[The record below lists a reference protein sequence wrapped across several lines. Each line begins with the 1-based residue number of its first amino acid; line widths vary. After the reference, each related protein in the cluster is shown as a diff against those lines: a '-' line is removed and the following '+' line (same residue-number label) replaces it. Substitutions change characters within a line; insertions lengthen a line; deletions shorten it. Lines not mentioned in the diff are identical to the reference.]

1 MSTTLT
7 RTSAVSR
14 FLENHL
20 RRDAQARE
28 TSVAGYMAGLAAVCL
43 VAVAALGP
51 YIGWGLTRALLGLVG
66 VLCVYYTVLWRA
78 LRAGWFHPAIHWLNV
93 TIEVSIP
100 SVVLAFDLRFQGP
113 TYALT
118 APTLVIWGTLVV
130 LAALRTQPRLALVAG
145 ALAGGEYLLLYF
157 FFVRPLLPEQPLLT
171 LTPPFIIMRSL
182 FLMSSGVATAILARH
197 FVRKTVEALSAL
209 REQEVMGKYMLH
221 ERIGA
226 GGMAEV
232 YRATYSPE
240 GGFEKQVA
248 LKRVLPNFADDV
260 EFVTLFRR
268 EAELCS
274 MLHHPNIVQVFDL
287 GRHGNTYF
295 LAMEYVDGLPVSTL
309 LRGRG
314 WQGLPLSAATFLG
327 AELASALDYLHR
339 RTTRTGEP
347 LHLVHRDVNP
357 PNVLVSRIG
366 EVKLSDF
373 GIARSA
379 ARAQL
384 TVAGSVRGKLGYM
397 APEQA
402 YAQAIDGRTDL
413 FALGLTL
420 HEALTGRRV
429 LTGND
434 ELELMRAAAE
444 QPLLPPSHFRP
455 DVPPELDAIIMGLL
469 ERDLKKRTAT
479 GAEARQQLLALTGE
493 AAPYPNGQQALAQ
506 AAQEAL
512 LRTRQGSERV
522 SGAHALTEQSGA
534 LRARSG

>member
-1 MSTTLT
+1 MFTTPGQTST
-7 RTSAVSR
+7 VSR

-28 TSVAGYMAGLAAVCL
+28 TSVAGYMAGLAAACL

-51 YIGWGLTRALLGLVG
+51 YIGWGLTRALLGLVA
-66 VLCVYYTVLWRA
+66 VLCIYYAVLWRA

-93 TIEVSIP
+93 AIEVSIP
-100 SVVLAFDLRFQGP
+100 SVVLAFDLRFQGAS
-113 TYALT
+113 YALT

-171 LTPPFIIMRSL
+171 LTPPVIIMRAL
-182 FLMSSGVATAILARH
+182 VLLSSGVATAILARH
-197 FVRKTVEALSAL
+197 FMSKTAQALAAL

-295 LAMEYVDGLPVSTL
+295 LAMEYVDGLPLSSL
-309 LRGRG
+309 LRVKG
-314 WQGLPLSAATFLG
+314 GLPLSAVTFLG

-373 GIARSA
+373 GIARNA
-379 ARAQL
+379 ARSQL
-384 TVAGSVRGKLGYM
+384 TVVGNVRGKLGYM

-420 HEALTGRRV
+420 HEALTGQRL

-434 ELELMRAAAE
+434 DMELMRAAAD
-444 QPLLPPSHFRP
+444 QPLRPPSAFRP
-455 DVPPELDAIIMGLL
+455 DVPPELDAVVMQLL

-479 GAEARQQLLALTGE
+479 GAELRQQLLALTGE
-493 AAPYPNGQQALAQ
+493 AAPFPNGQLALAQ
-506 AAQEAL
+506 AAQAAQL
-512 LRTRQGSERV
+512 ARRGSERL
-522 SGAHALTEQSGA
+522 SGAHPHGENSAPLHI
-534 LRARSG
+534 RAG

>member
-1 MSTTLT
+1 MAAH
-7 RTSAVSR
+7 TSAVSA
-14 FLENHL
+14 FLDNHL

-28 TSVAGYMAGLAAVCL
+28 TSVAGYMAGLAAACM

-51 YIGWGLTRALLGLVG
+51 YIGWGLTRALLSLVV
-66 VLCVYYTVLWRA
+66 VLCLYYTVLWRA

-93 TIEVSIP
+93 VIEVSIP

-118 APTLVIWGTLVV
+118 VPTIFIWGTLVV
-130 LAALRTQPRLALVAG
+130 LAALRTQPLLALVAG
-145 ALAGGEYLLLYF
+145 ALAAGEYLLLYF
-157 FFVRPLLPEQPLLT
+157 LFVLPLLPEEPLIT
-171 LTPPFIIMRSL
+171 LTPPFILMRAVFL
-182 FLMSSGVATAILARH
+182 FSSGVATAILARH
-197 FVRKTVEALSAL
+197 FLRKTQQAIAAL
-209 REQEVMGKYMLH
+209 REQEVMGKYLLH

-248 LKRVLPNFADDV
+248 LKRVLPAFADDV

-274 MLHHPNIVQVFDL
+274 MLHHPNIIQVFDL
-287 GRHGNTYF
+287 GKHGNTYF
-295 LAMEYVDGLPVSTL
+295 LAMEYVDGLPLSTL
-309 LRGRG
+309 LRGLG
-314 WQGLPLSAATFLG
+314 WQGLPLSAVSFVG
-327 AELASALDYLHR
+327 AELGAALDYLHR

-373 GIARSA
+373 GIARNA

-384 TVAGSVRGKLGYM
+384 TLAGNVRGKLGYM
-397 APEQA
+397 APEQVMG
-402 YAQAIDGRTDL
+402 QSIDGRADL

-420 HEALTGRRV
+420 HELLTGRR
-429 LTGND
+429 LLAGQD
-434 ELELMRAAAE
+434 ETELMRAAVD
-444 QPLLPPSHFRP
+444 QVLPPPSHLRP
-455 DVPPELDAIIMGLL
+455 EVPPELDTAVMRLL
-469 ERDLKKRTAT
+469 ERDPAHRTAT
-479 GAEARQQLLALTGE
+479 GAELREQLLAVGGE
-493 AAPYPNGQQALAQ
+493 AAPYPHGQQALAR
-506 AAQEAL
+506 AALEAL
-512 LRTRQGSERV
+512 SHVRQGSSGPI
-522 SGAHALTEQSGA
+522 SGAHALA
-534 LRARSG
+534 APARTG

>member
-1 MSTTLT
+1 MATPT
-7 RTSAVSR
+7 RTSAVSK
-14 FLENHL
+14 FLSNHL

-28 TSVAGYMAGLAAVCL
+28 TSVAGYMAGLAAACL
-43 VAVAALGP
+43 VAVGALGP
-51 YIGWGLTRALLGLVG
+51 YIGWGLTRSLLGLVA
-66 VLCVYYTVLWRA
+66 VLCLYYTVLWRA

-93 TIEVSIP
+93 AIEVSIP

-130 LAALRTQPRLALVAG
+130 LAALRTNPKLALMAG
-145 ALAGGEYLLLYF
+145 ALAGGEYLALYF
-157 FFVRPLLPEQPLLT
+157 LFVRPLLPEQPLLT
-171 LTPPFIIMRSL
+171 LTPPFIIMRSV
-182 FLMSSGVATAILARH
+182 FLLSSGVATAILARH
-197 FVRKTVEALSAL
+197 FMRKTAQALAAL

-221 ERIGA
+221 ERIGV

-232 YRATYSPE
+232 FRATYSPE

-248 LKRVLPNFADDV
+248 LKRVLPGFADDI

-274 MLHHPNIVQVFDL
+274 MLHHPNIIQVFDL

-295 LAMEYVDGLPVSTL
+295 LAMEYVDGLPLSSL
-309 LRGRG
+309 LRGLG

-339 RTTRTGEP
+339 RTTATGEP
-347 LHLVHRDVNP
+347 LHLVHRDMNP

-379 ARAQL
+379 SRAQL
-384 TVAGSVRGKLGYM
+384 TMAGNVRGKLGYM

-402 YAQAIDGRTDL
+402 MAQSIDGRTDL

-429 LTGND
+429 LTGEN
-434 ELELMRAAAE
+434 EAQLLMAAVE
-444 QPLLPPSHFRP
+444 QPIPPPSHLRP
-455 DVPPELDAIIMGLL
+455 EIPPELDAVVMRLL
-469 ERDLKKRTAT
+469 ERDVNKRTPT
-479 GAEARQQLLALTGE
+479 GAEARAQLLALTGAVAPFPQGQLE
-493 AAPYPNGQQALAQ
+493 LTRAAQQAL
-506 AAQEAL
+506 
-512 LRTRQGSERV
+512 TRVRPSSERV
-522 SGAHALTEQSGA
+522 SGAHPLTDDPTQLE
-534 LRARSG
+534 ARSG

>member
-1 MSTTLT
+1 MSTTPT

-28 TSVAGYMAGLAAVCL
+28 TSVAGYMAGLAAACL
-43 VAVAALGP
+43 IAVAALGP

-66 VLCVYYTVLWRA
+66 ILCVYYTVLWRA

-93 TIEVSIP
+93 AIEVSIP

-130 LAALRTQPRLALVAG
+130 LAALRTQPKLALVAG

-157 FFVRPLLPEQPLLT
+157 FFVRPLLPEEPLLT
-171 LTPPFIIMRSL
+171 LTPPFIIMRAL
-182 FLMSSGVATAILARH
+182 FLLSSGVATAILARH
-197 FVRKTVEALSAL
+197 FMRKTVQALSAL

-314 WQGLPLSAATFLG
+314 WQGLPLSAAAFLG

-384 TVAGSVRGKLGYM
+384 TVAGNVRGKLGYM

-420 HEALTGRRV
+420 HEALTGKRV
-429 LTGND
+429 LVGQD
-434 ELELMRAAAE
+434 EMELMRAAAE
-444 QPLLPPSHFRP
+444 QEILPPSHFRP
-455 DVPPELDAIIMGLL
+455 DVPPELDAVIMGLL
-469 ERDLKKRTAT
+469 ERDLTRRTAT
-479 GAEARQQLLALTGE
+479 GAQARLQLLALTGD
-493 AAPYPNGQQALAQ
+493 AAPFPNGQQALAQ

-512 LRTRQGSERV
+512 LRTRQGSERL

-534 LRARSG
+534 MRARSG

>member
-1 MSTTLT
+1 MTT
-7 RTSAVSR
+7 RASAVSR
-14 FLENHL
+14 FLENHM

-28 TSVAGYMAGLAAVCL
+28 TSVAGYMAGLAAACL
-43 VAVAALGP
+43 VAVGALGP
-51 YIGWGLTRALLGLVG
+51 YLGWGLTRALLSLVG
-66 VLCVYYTVLWRA
+66 VLCVYYTILWRA

-93 TIEVSIP
+93 AIEVSIP

-113 TYALT
+113 AYALT

-171 LTPPFIIMRSL
+171 LTPPFIIMRSV
-182 FLMSSGVATAILARH
+182 FLLSSGVATAILARH
-197 FVRKTVEALSAL
+197 FLRKTEQALAAL

-221 ERIGA
+221 ERIGS

-248 LKRVLPNFADDV
+248 LKRILPSYADDA
-260 EFVTLFRR
+260 EFVSLFRR

-274 MLHHPNIVQVFDL
+274 TLHHPNIVQVFDL

-295 LAMEYVDGLPVSTL
+295 LAMEFVDGLPLSTL
-309 LRGRG
+309 LRGLG
-314 WQGLPLSAATFLG
+314 WQGIPVSAAAYLG

-339 RTTRTGEP
+339 RTGRTGEP
-347 LHLVHRDVNP
+347 LHLIHRDVNP

-373 GIARSA
+373 GIARDT

-384 TVAGSVRGKLGYM
+384 TVAGNVRGKLGYM

-402 YAQAIDGRTDL
+402 YGKPIDGRIDL
-413 FALGLTL
+413 YALGLTL
-420 HEALTGRRV
+420 HEALTGQRV
-429 LTGND
+429 LLGQN
-434 ELELMRAAAE
+434 EGELMHAAVTQE
-444 QPLLPPSHFRP
+444 ILPPSATRP
-455 DVPPELDAIIMGLL
+455 DVPPELDAVVMGLL
-469 ERDLKKRTAT
+469 ERNVSKRTAT
-479 GAEARQQLLALTGE
+479 GAEVRQQLLALTGE
-493 AAPYPNGQQALAQ
+493 AAPYPQGQAALAR

-512 LRTRQGSERV
+512 AHVQQGTEPV
-522 SGAHALTEQSGA
+522 SGS
-534 LRARSG
+534 RSGPSASGQILVRSG

>member
-1 MSTTLT
+1 MST

-14 FLENHL
+14 FLDNHM
-20 RRDAQARE
+20 RQDAQTRE
-28 TSVAGYMAGLAAVCL
+28 TSVAGYMAGLAAACL
-43 VAVAALGP
+43 VAVGALGP
-51 YIGWGLTRALLGLVG
+51 YIGWGLTQALLALVA
-66 VLCVYYTVLWRA
+66 VLCLYYTILWRA

-93 TIEVSIP
+93 AIEVSIP

-130 LAALRTQPRLALVAG
+130 LAALRTQPKLALMAG
-145 ALAGGEYLLLYF
+145 ALAGAEYLLLYF

-171 LTPPFIIMRSL
+171 LTPPFIIMRAVFL
-182 FLMSSGVATAILARH
+182 FSSGVATAILARH
-197 FVRKTVEALSAL
+197 FVRKTAQALSAL

-221 ERIGA
+221 ERVGA

-248 LKRVLPNFADDV
+248 LKRILPSFADDA
-260 EFVTLFRR
+260 EFVSLFRR

-274 MLHHPNIVQVFDL
+274 TLHHPNIIQVFDL
-287 GRHGNTYF
+287 GRHGDTYF
-295 LAMEYVDGLPVSTL
+295 LAMEYVDGLPLSAL
-309 LRGRG
+309 LRGLG

-327 AELASALDYLHR
+327 AELAAALDYLHR
-339 RTTRTGEP
+339 RTGRDGEP

-373 GIARSA
+373 GIARDA

-384 TVAGSVRGKLGYM
+384 TVAGNVRGKLGYM

-402 YAQAIDGRTDL
+402 LGKPFDGRVDL

-429 LTGND
+429 LVGQD
-434 ELELMRAAAE
+434 EAELMGAAVDLELV
-444 QPLLPPSHFRP
+444 PPSQLRP
-455 DVPPELDAIIMGLL
+455 EVPPELDAVVMRLL
-469 ERDLKKRTAT
+469 ERDMNQRTAT
-479 GAEARQQLLALTGE
+479 GAEVRQQLLALTGE
-493 AAPYPNGQQALAQ
+493 AAPYPHGQLALARAAQQALSRAP
-506 AAQEAL
+506 
-512 LRTRQGSERV
+512 QGPA
-522 SGAHALTEQSGA
+522 SGSHALTEPSSQP
-534 LRARSG
+534 LARSG

>member
-1 MSTTLT
+1 
-7 RTSAVSR
+7 
-14 FLENHL
+14 
-20 RRDAQARE
+20 
-28 TSVAGYMAGLAAVCL
+28 
-43 VAVAALGP
+43 
-51 YIGWGLTRALLGLVG
+51 
-66 VLCVYYTVLWRA
+66 
-78 LRAGWFHPAIHWLNV
+78 
-93 TIEVSIP
+93 
-100 SVVLAFDLRFQGP
+100 
-113 TYALT
+113 
-118 APTLVIWGTLVV
+118 
-130 LAALRTQPRLALVAG
+130 
-145 ALAGGEYLLLYF
+145 
-157 FFVRPLLPEQPLLT
+157 
-171 LTPPFIIMRSL
+171 
-182 FLMSSGVATAILARH
+182 
-197 FVRKTVEALSAL
+197 
-209 REQEVMGKYMLH
+209 MLH
-221 ERIGA
+221 ERIGT

-248 LKRVLPNFADDV
+248 LKRVLPNFADDI

-274 MLHHPNIVQVFDL
+274 TLHHPNIVQVFDL
-287 GRHGNTYF
+287 GRHANTYF
-295 LAMEYVDGLPVSTL
+295 LAMEYVDGLPLSSL
-309 LRGRG
+309 LSGRG
-314 WQGLPLSAATFLG
+314 WTGLPLSAVTFLG

-384 TVAGSVRGKLGYM
+384 TVVGNVRGKLGYM

-420 HEALTGRRV
+420 HEALTGRR
-429 LTGND
+429 LLSGGD
-434 ELELMRAAAE
+434 DMELMRAAAE
-444 QPLLPPSHFRP
+444 QPLPPPSYLRP
-455 DVPPELDAIIMGLL
+455 EVPPELDAVVMRLL
-469 ERDLKKRTAT
+469 EREVTRRTTT

-493 AAPYPNGQQALAQ
+493 AAPFPNGQVVLAQ

-512 LRTRQGSERV
+512 PRARQGAERM
-522 SGAHALTEQSGA
+522 SGAHAFAESSGP
-534 LRARSG
+534 LRASSR

>member
-28 TSVAGYMAGLAAVCL
+28 TSVAGYMAGLAAGCL
-43 VAVAALGP
+43 IAVAALGP

-66 VLCVYYTVLWRA
+66 ILCVYYTVLWRA

-93 TIEVSIP
+93 AIEVSIP

-130 LAALRTQPRLALVAG
+130 LAALRTQPLLALVAG

-171 LTPPFIIMRSL
+171 LTPPFIIMRAL
-182 FLMSSGVATAILARH
+182 FLLSSGVATAILARH
-197 FVRKTVEALSAL
+197 FVSKTIQALSAL

-221 ERIGA
+221 ERIGS

-274 MLHHPNIVQVFDL
+274 MLHHPNIIQVFDL

-309 LRGRG
+309 LSGRG
-314 WQGLPLSAATFLG
+314 WQGLPLNAATFLG

-384 TVAGSVRGKLGYM
+384 TVAGNVRGKLGYM

-434 ELELMRAAAE
+434 EMELMRAAADQE
-444 QPLLPPSHFRP
+444 LMPPSYFRP
-455 DVPPELDAIIMGLL
+455 DVPPELDAVIMGML
-469 ERDLKKRTAT
+469 ERDLKRRTAT
-479 GAEARQQLLALTGE
+479 GAQVRQQLLSLTGD

-506 AAQEAL
+506 AAQESL
-512 LRTRQGSERV
+512 LRTRPSPERL
-522 SGAHALTEQSGA
+522 SGAHAFTEQSGA
-534 LRARSG
+534 MRARSG

>member
-1 MSTTLT
+1 MSTNP
-7 RTSAVSR
+7 RTNAVSR

-51 YIGWGLTRALLGLVG
+51 YIGWGLTRSLLGLVS
-66 VLCVYYTVLWRA
+66 VLCVYYAVLWRA

-93 TIEVSIP
+93 AIEVSIP
-100 SVVLAFDLRFQGP
+100 SVVLAFDLRYQGP

-130 LAALRTQPRLALVAG
+130 LAALRTQPKLALLAG
-145 ALAGGEYLLLYF
+145 TLAGGEYLLLYF

-171 LTPPFIIMRSL
+171 LTPPFIIMRAL

-197 FVRKTVEALSAL
+197 FVRKTAQALAAL

-295 LAMEYVDGLPVSTL
+295 LAMEYVDGLPMSAVLS
-309 LRGRG
+309 GRG
-314 WQGLPLSAATFLG
+314 WQGLPISAVTFLG

-379 ARAQL
+379 ARVQL
-384 TVAGSVRGKLGYM
+384 TVVGNVRGKLGYM

-402 YAQAIDGRTDL
+402 YAQPIDGRTDL

-420 HEALTGRRV
+420 HEALTGRR
-429 LTGND
+429 LLQGND
-434 ELELMRAAAE
+434 DMELMRAAAE
-444 QPLLPPSHFRP
+444 QVLPPPSHFRP
-455 DVPPELDAIIMGLL
+455 EVPPELDTAIMRLL
-469 ERDLKKRTAT
+469 ERDVSRRTAT
-479 GAEARQQLLALTGE
+479 GAEVRQQLLAITGE
-493 AAPYPNGQQALAQ
+493 AAAFPNGQLALAQ
-506 AAQEAL
+506 AAQESLA
-512 LRTRQGSERV
+512 RVRPNPERV
-522 SGAHALTEQSGA
+522 SGAQASLEPSGSM
-534 LRARSG
+534 RVRSG

>member
-1 MSTTLT
+1 MS
-7 RTSAVSR
+7 SPVSR

-28 TSVAGYMAGLAAVCL
+28 TSVAGYMAGLAAACL

-51 YIGWGLTRALLGLVG
+51 YIGWGLTRALLGLVA

-93 TIEVSIP
+93 AIEVSIP
-100 SVVLAFDLRFQGP
+100 SVVLAFDLRFQGAA
-113 TYALT
+113 YALT

-171 LTPPFIIMRSL
+171 LTPPFIVMRAV
-182 FLMSSGVATAILARH
+182 FLVSSGVATAILARH
-197 FVRKTVEALSAL
+197 FVQKTAQALAAL

-232 YRATYSPE
+232 FRATYSPE

-248 LKRVLPNFADDV
+248 LKRVLPHFADDV

-274 MLHHPNIVQVFDL
+274 TLHHPNIVQVFDL

-295 LAMEYVDGLPVSTL
+295 LAMEYVDGMPLSSL
-309 LRGRG
+309 LAARG
-314 WQGLPLSAATFLG
+314 WRGLPLSAVTFLG

-373 GIARSA
+373 GIARNA
-379 ARAQL
+379 ARAQI
-384 TVAGSVRGKLGYM
+384 TVVGNVRGKLGYM

-420 HEALTGRRV
+420 HEALTGRRL

-434 ELELMRAAAE
+434 DMELMRAAAE
-444 QPLLPPSHFRP
+444 QPLLPPSHFRV
-455 DVPPELDAIIMGLL
+455 DVPPALDAVVMGLL
-469 ERDLKKRTAT
+469 ERDIHKRTAT
-479 GAEARQQLLALTGE
+479 GAEARQQLLSLTGE
-493 AAPYPNGQQALAQ
+493 AAPYPNGPLELAQ

-512 LRTRQGSERV
+512 PHVRPNSGRMSGSHPHSQS
-522 SGAHALTEQSGA
+522 SGPLHIHAG
-534 LRARSG
+534 

>member
-20 RRDAQARE
+20 RRDSQARE
-28 TSVAGYMAGLAAVCL
+28 TSVAGYMAGLAAACL
-43 VAVAALGP
+43 IAVAALGP

-93 TIEVSIP
+93 AIEVSIP

-130 LAALRTQPRLALVAG
+130 LAALRTQPKLALVAG

-157 FFVRPLLPEQPLLT
+157 FFVRPLLPEEPLLT
-171 LTPPFIIMRSL
+171 LTPPFIVMRAL

-287 GRHGNTYF
+287 GRHANTYF
-295 LAMEYVDGLPVSTL
+295 LAMEYVDGLPMSTL
-309 LRGRG
+309 LRGRA
-314 WQGLPLSAATFLG
+314 WQGLPLSAVTFLG

-379 ARAQL
+379 AQAQL
-384 TVAGSVRGKLGYM
+384 TVVGNVRGKLGYM
-397 APEQA
+397 SPEQA
-402 YAQAIDGRTDL
+402 FAQSIDGRTDL

-420 HEALTGRRV
+420 HEALTGRRL
-429 LTGND
+429 LTGQD
-434 ELELMRAAAE
+434 EMELLRAAAE
-444 QPLLPPSHFRP
+444 QELLPPSHLRP
-455 DVPPELDAIIMGLL
+455 EVPPELDAIIMGLL
-469 ERDLKKRTAT
+469 ERDVKKRTPT
-479 GAEARQQLLALTGE
+479 GAEVRQQFLALTGE
-493 AAPYPNGQQALAQ
+493 AAPFPSGQLALAQ

-512 LRTRQGSERV
+512 QRTRQGSERV
-522 SGAHALTEQSGA
+522 SGAHELTVPSGA
-534 LRARSG
+534 MRARSG

>member
-1 MSTTLT
+1 M
-7 RTSAVSR
+7 
-14 FLENHL
+14 
-20 RRDAQARE
+20 
-28 TSVAGYMAGLAAVCL
+28 AGYMAGLAAVCL

-93 TIEVSIP
+93 AIEVSIP

-130 LAALRTQPRLALVAG
+130 LAALRTQPKLALVAG

-171 LTPPFIIMRSL
+171 LTPPFIVMRAL

-197 FVRKTVEALSAL
+197 FVRKTAEALSAL

-287 GRHGNTYF
+287 GRHANTYF
-295 LAMEYVDGLPVSTL
+295 LAMEYVDGLPMSTL
-309 LRGRG
+309 LRGRA
-314 WQGLPLSAATFLG
+314 WQGLPLSAVTFLG
-327 AELASALDYLHR
+327 AELASALDYLHQ

-379 ARAQL
+379 AQAQL
-384 TVAGSVRGKLGYM
+384 TVVGNVRGKLGYM
-397 APEQA
+397 SPEQA
-402 YAQAIDGRTDL
+402 FAQPIDGRTDL

-420 HEALTGRRV
+420 HEALTGRRL
-429 LTGND
+429 LTGQD
-434 ELELMRAAAE
+434 EVELLRAAAE
-444 QPLLPPSHFRP
+444 QELLPPSHLRP
-455 DVPPELDAIIMGLL
+455 EVPPQLDAIIMGLL
-469 ERDLKKRTAT
+469 ERDVKKRTPT
-479 GAEARQQLLALTGE
+479 GAAARQQLLALTGE
-493 AAPYPNGQQALAQ
+493 AAPFPNGQLALAQ
-506 AAQEAL
+506 AAQEVL
-512 LRTRQGSERV
+512 QRTRQGSERV
-522 SGAHALTEQSGA
+522 SGAHALTVPSGA
-534 LRARSG
+534 MRARSG